1 MTLALSSG
9 NDSGS
14 LLWRYQPISHLKAAS
29 RKEKM
34 LVIGHGRLSVPEGTE
49 RSLHKLLP
57 LGGDVCCLPEAQ
69 VKDVKIMKIN
79 LPIPDAALR
88 LLFIADVPAGQQ

>member
-1 MTLALSSG
+1 MTVVLSYG
-9 NDSGS
+9 G
-14 LLWRYQPISHLKAAS
+14 ISPYPTS
-29 RKEKM
+29 
-34 LVIGHGRLSVPEGTE
+34 
-49 RSLHKLLP
+49 KLLP
-57 LGGDVCCLPEAQ
+57 ERKKCWLLVMGDSLFLREQKGPYTNCSHLVGDVCCLPEAQ